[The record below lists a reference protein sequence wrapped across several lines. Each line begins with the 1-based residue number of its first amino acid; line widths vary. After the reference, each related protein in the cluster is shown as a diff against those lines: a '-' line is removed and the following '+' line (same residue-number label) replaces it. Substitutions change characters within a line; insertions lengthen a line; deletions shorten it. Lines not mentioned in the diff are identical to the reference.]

1 MPTFEV
7 ESASNVV
14 LLPEGAYLVSVK
26 FVGWDNPVPFCASE
40 YDTEEHG
47 RMIFEKCKEG
57 EYGPITKAEDT
68 VEWQLS
74 DKQRQLQ
81 EHLTAIERQPIEV
94 DEGVAVVVTPS
105 DVTNLRTAV
114 MVEEGCVVQGIHL
127 TSEQAKT
134 ALKAVTR
141 RTNEIQ
147 LIRAK
152 YAEFLTQEGLTAKQ
166 IAGYEF

>member
-1 MPTFEV
+1 MPKFEV

-14 LLPEGAYLVSVK
+14 LLPEGSYLVSVK
-26 FVGWDNPVPFCASE
+26 FMGWDDPVPFCASE
-40 YDTEEHG
+40 HDTEEHG
-47 RMIFEKCKEG
+47 RMIFEKCQSG
-57 EYGPITKAEDT
+57 EYGPITMAEDT

-81 EHLTAIERQPIEV
+81 EHLTAIERQPVEV
-94 DEGVAVVVTPS
+94 DEGVAVVVASS

-114 MVEEGCVVQGIHL
+114 MVEEECVVQGVTL
-127 TSEQAKT
+127 TFEQAKT

-166 IAGYEF
+166 IADYEF